1 MGSYRR
7 PPLFKSWRSRA
18 IPEPRGS
25 PSVLPAPARTPQATT
40 SPSARLL
47 QPICAC
53 HSLETCPHS
62 HTASTHSKTQARWG
76 GWRREP
82 PTRWRAA
89 SSTRPF
95 RRLRQPHGT
104 SGGSPDVPE
113 ARPEPSR
120 RPRAPPASSSC
131 PGNRNSRFKVRGQFN
146 VYIMTS
152 YQTPTYLPH
161 RCRCPTPQLSSPP
174 VHTMSEVGETALSSH
189 SHRQTCPQQRSV
201 TILGARS
208 G

>member
-1 MGSYRR
+1 MPPSIGPTATVRKLNPVVAQHKPAQRTHISYVKRKYDKKAVWQQQRHIRR
-7 PPLFKSWRSRA
+7 TLRSVRW
-18 IPEPRGS
+18 PH
-25 PSVLPAPARTPQATT
+25 RT
-40 SPSARLL
+40 SCGL
-47 QPICAC
+47 
-53 HSLETCPHS
+53 
-62 HTASTHSKTQARWG
+62 
-76 GWRREP
+76 
-82 PTRWRAA
+82 
-89 SSTRPF
+89 
-95 RRLRQPHGT
+95 
-104 SGGSPDVPE
+104 PDVAE
-113 ARPEPSR
+113 AHPEPSC
-120 RPRAPPASSSC
+120 RPRAPPPSSSC

-189 SHRQTCPQQRSV
+189 SHRQTCPQQRTV

>member
-1 MGSYRR
+1 MSSEHSAALKYTTAEQRLNPALVEPYNGLGPLKQRKQVSRESIYSNILPQHDLEFRLFPVCGSSDIRR
-7 PPLFKSWRSRA
+7 TLRSVRW
-18 IPEPRGS
+18 PH
-25 PSVLPAPARTPQATT
+25 RT
-40 SPSARLL
+40 SCGL
-47 QPICAC
+47 
-53 HSLETCPHS
+53 
-62 HTASTHSKTQARWG
+62 
-76 GWRREP
+76 
-82 PTRWRAA
+82 
-89 SSTRPF
+89 
-95 RRLRQPHGT
+95 
-104 SGGSPDVPE
+104 PDVAE
-113 ARPEPSR
+113 AHPDPSC

-201 TILGARS
+201 TY
-208 G
+208 